1 MGWEGFGLRMCLAV
15 DSSILF
21 SNIQPN
27 YKWAFFSNP
36 LVFAFTK
43 PDKHEM
49 TIMFWDTVIN
59 QKHVWNMRWLV
70 NIKACENYCVL
81 VQENEVKKGEWVLVL
96 SNAVGCPLD
105 SKVINIEPRF
115 VAMNKTHIIVCSEDA
130 VYFW

>member
-1 MGWEGFGLRMCLAV
+1 
-15 DSSILF
+15 
-21 SNIQPN
+21 
-27 YKWAFFSNP
+27 
-36 LVFAFTK
+36 
-43 PDKHEM
+43 
-49 TIMFWDTVIN
+49 
-59 QKHVWNMRWLV
+59 MRRLI

-130 VYFW
+130 VYFWQYRSQYAQTVSLESEKSKAKEKENAFFIDEVPNQK